1 VQVDLM
7 GGKSCDTA
15 IGSIALAARPKYWI
29 IVLCQWKPEV
39 TGPSGTSAVF
49 CAMGVVVFR

>member
-1 VQVDLM
+1 VDLM
-7 GGKSCDTA
+7 GGKSCDTP

-39 TGPSGTSAVF
+39 TGPSGI
-49 CAMGVVVFR
+49 